1 MKRVMSLMVIIFLLG
16 PLLIGCDGTEKKNPG
31 STTDESTPEVST
43 TEAIPSLVDLLN
55 AEKFIN
61 VTMQMKLMDLQEGDS
76 EIICIKFT
84 EEAVEYTVYYEYDQ
98 IIVTDP
104 TSIAESRGMIDMWRV
119 PFLDAANSGKFI
131 YDQTFEC
138 FRSVLSILHVEQES
152 DEISSYVFDDVIIQ
166 VGSNG
171 LIDEMTMTQV
181 IDGTSG
187 IIEIKLF
194 DYSCT
199 VIKAGRNE

>member
-1 MKRVMSLMVIIFLLG
+1 
-16 PLLIGCDGTEKKNPG
+16 
-31 STTDESTPEVST
+31 
-43 TEAIPSLVDLLN
+43 
-55 AEKFIN
+55 
-61 VTMQMKLMDLQEGDS
+61 
-76 EIICIKFT
+76 
-84 EEAVEYTVYYEYDQ
+84 
-98 IIVTDP
+98 
-104 TSIAESRGMIDMWRV
+104 
-119 PFLDAANSGKFI
+119 
-131 YDQTFEC
+131 
-138 FRSVLSILHVEQES
+138 VLSILHVEQES

-187 IIEIKLF
+187 IIEINLL